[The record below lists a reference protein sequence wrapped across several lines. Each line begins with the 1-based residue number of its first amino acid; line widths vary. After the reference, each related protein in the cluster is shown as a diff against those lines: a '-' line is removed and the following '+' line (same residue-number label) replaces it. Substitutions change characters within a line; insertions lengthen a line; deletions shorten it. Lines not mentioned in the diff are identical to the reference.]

1 MFLTISQLLSISIL
15 VLFVGFISAQVVDSQ
30 ESDKNRDDAL
40 QDINNRRH
48 SIKYVMNVLNRLD
61 HNLENMERQ
70 QISKNFIK
78 VGKDGCIT
86 GIPGADCD
94 HDIGPP
100 VTESHRN
107 PGKRSVKCL
116 MFGAN
121 CPDSDENIN

>member
-61 HNLENMERQ
+61 HNLENMDKSSESETVKRGVDCSP
-70 QISKNFIK
+70 I
-78 VGKDGCIT
+78 GGL
-86 GIPGADCD
+86 PGADCMWNEMGEEAKAQKLMRSG
-94 HDIGPP
+94 I
-100 VTESHRN
+100 RN
-107 PGKRSVKCL
+107 PGRKRRSII
-116 MFGAN
+116 F
-121 CPDSDENIN
+121 